1 MNKWLGYFDSFMA
14 LLIGMAVG
22 AVVAM
27 IFFPV
32 VPFWAGYL
40 CAAGLVA
47 AEYWQYRFIQ
57 DEVNE
62 YYDTMW
68 LKAMW
73 NATKD

>member
-14 LLIGMAVG
+14 SLIGMAFG
-22 AVVAM
+22 AIVVT
-27 IFFPV
+27 IFYPI
-32 VPFWAGYL
+32 VPFWTGYL

-68 LKAMW
+68 LKAI
-73 NATKD
+73 KD

>member
-1 MNKWLGYFDSFMA
+1 MNKWLGYFESFMA
-14 LLIGMAVG
+14 LLIGMAFG
-22 AVVAM
+22 AVVATM
-27 IFFPV
+27 LFPV
-32 VPFWAGYL
+32 VPFWTGYL

-47 AEYWQYRFIQ
+47 VEYWQYRVIQ

-62 YYDTMW
+62 CYDIMW

>member
-14 LLIGMAVG
+14 LLIGMATG
-22 AVVAM
+22 AVVAT

-32 VPFWAGYL
+32 VPFWTGYL

-47 AEYWQYRFIQ
+47 AEYWQYRIIQ

-62 YYDTMW
+62 YYDIMW

>member
-1 MNKWLGYFDSFMA
+1 MNKWLGYFESFMA
-14 LLIGMAVG
+14 LLIGMALG
-22 AVVAM
+22 AAVSIM
-27 IFFPV
+27 FFPV

-57 DEVNE
+57 DEVND

-68 LKAMW
+68 LKAI
-73 NATKD
+73 KD